1 MTASAL
7 KQREDQ
13 GSDTASE
20 SPARR
25 DRSALVGL
33 LFVLAVAAF
42 INFYRLSEN
51 QWANPFYS
59 GAAQAGGGSWK
70 AWFFGGSDLQG
81 AISVD
86 KIPGALWI
94 DGLSVR
100 LFGLNPVAILAPQA
114 LMGLASVW
122 ILFAAVRR
130 AGGTAAAVV
139 AGLGLAVTPV
149 AAEMFRYNN
158 PDALLT
164 LLMTASVY
172 ALLRAV
178 EQGSARW
185 MYLAGTLTGLAFLA
199 KMLQGILLVPVLAL
213 LYLAFSPQSLGRRI
227 RVLVG
232 AGVAALVAAGWY
244 IVVVDLTPARS
255 RPFVSGTLDNS
266 VLSLTF
272 GYNGFGRLT
281 GQEIPAWL
289 AGSAVTGRVA
299 NDVGPLRL
307 FGPEMGGQISWL
319 LPAAA
324 IAVVIGLL
332 TTTGRPRSD
341 VERAGYLAWGGWILV
356 VGATFSMMRG
366 VIHAYYTV
374 ALAPPIAALV
384 GLSLSAVWRHRRRPL
399 VVALGIAEVAVGAGW
414 SFVLLQRTAS
424 FHPWLKYAVVA
435 LAGAAIAC
443 LVVAMLWRRSAGP
456 LGILAS
462 IAAVGALLAGP
473 ASFTVYTIKQPTLG
487 SVMLAGPVADGGFDR
502 RVFVRPPLSGRG
514 YYGPTEVARVSP
526 ALRDRLQAS
535 RAEWPVATIGA
546 IPSSQFQLGS
556 GRSALGIGGYNG
568 LDPAPTLGQFI
579 DMVRRHQISYLYTS
593 PGVTK
598 VALLSPRSAAYG
610 IYHWAVADCP
620 VTTIDT
626 TRFFDL
632 ARCR

>member
-7 KQREDQ
+7 DQREDQ
-13 GSDTASE
+13 RSETASGF
-20 SPARR
+20 PARK
-25 DRSALVGL
+25 DRSALLGL
-33 LFVLAVAAF
+33 IFVLAVAAF

-59 GAAQAGGGSWK
+59 GAAQAGAGSWK

-100 LFGLNPVAILAPQA
+100 VFGLSPVAILAPQA

-178 EQGSARW
+178 EHGSARW
-185 MYLAGTLTGLAFLA
+185 MYLAGTLTGIAFLA
-199 KMLQGILLVPVLAL
+199 KMLQGVLLVPVLAL
-213 LYLAFSPQSLGRRI
+213 VYLALSPQSLGRRI

-232 AGVAALVAAGWY
+232 SGVAALVAAGWY
-244 IVVVDLTPARS
+244 ILVVDLTPASS

-289 AGSAVTGRVA
+289 TGSAVTGRVA

-319 LPAAA
+319 LPSAA
-324 IAVVIGLL
+324 IAVIIGLL
-332 TTTGRPRSD
+332 TTTGGPRSD

-356 VGATFSMMRG
+356 LGATFSMMRG

-374 ALAPPIAALV
+374 ALAPAAAALV
-384 GLSLSAVWRHRRRPL
+384 GLSVSAVWRNRSRPL
-399 VVALGIAEVAVGAGW
+399 IAALGVAEIAVGAGW
-414 SFVLLQRTAS
+414 SFVLLHRTAA

-435 LAGAAIAC
+435 LAAVAIGCTGVAMSWRRVARPVG
-443 LVVAMLWRRSAGP
+443 VVAA
-456 LGILAS
+456 
-462 IAAVGALLAGP
+462 IAAVGALFAGP
-473 ASFTVYTIKQPTLG
+473 SSFTAYTIKQPTLG
-487 SVMLAGPVADGGFDR
+487 SVMLAGPVTDGGFDR
-502 RVFVRPPLSGRG
+502 RAFVHPPRSGHG

-526 ALRDRLQAS
+526 ALRARLQAS
-535 RAEWPVATIGA
+535 RAKWPVATIGA
-546 IPSSQFQLGS
+546 VPSSQFQLGS
-556 GRSALGIGGYNG
+556 GRAALGIGGYNG
-568 LDPAPTLGQFI
+568 LDPAPTRDQFI
-579 DMVRRHQISYLYTS
+579 EMVRWHEISYLYMS
-593 PGVTK
+593 PGPSN
-598 VALLSPRSAAYG
+598 VALVSPSSQAYA
-610 IYHWAVADCP
+610 IYHWVMADCP
-620 VTTIDT
+620 VSTIDT

-632 ARCR
+632 ERCR